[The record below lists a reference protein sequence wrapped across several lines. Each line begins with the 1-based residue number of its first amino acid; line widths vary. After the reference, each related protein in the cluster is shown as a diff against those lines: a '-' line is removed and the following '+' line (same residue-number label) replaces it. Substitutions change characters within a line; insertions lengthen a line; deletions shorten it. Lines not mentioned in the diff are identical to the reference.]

1 MVDIGWN
8 SSKHSPGHAR
18 QVSQGHFL
26 VAGLGMG
33 ASGAELITNL
43 DTIAG
48 QGTKKCSLCRQ
59 WKMMS
64 SGKDAG
70 DAGPGEI

>member
-1 MVDIGWN
+1 
-8 SSKHSPGHAR
+8 
-18 QVSQGHFL
+18 
-26 VAGLGMG
+26 MG

-48 QGTKKCSLCRQ
+48 QGTKKCSLGRQ

-64 SGKDAG
+64 SGNDAG